1 MRRDPRF
8 LHVFNNS
15 QYFLPMEIWLM
26 IEAEIRK
33 STDKQIMKMEQLI
46 DVNYIENYEGAYT
59 ERIFINTSRRN
70 IISRV
75 LRWQPLFEPLCDRS
89 RAQLTIY
96 KDYGH
101 LYTSPREIALR
112 EVINE
117 LFRNLSENE

>member
-1 MRRDPRF
+1 
-8 LHVFNNS
+8 
-15 QYFLPMEIWLM
+15 M

-33 STDKQIMKMEQLI
+33 STEKQIRKIGQTVDFNFI
-46 DVNYIENYEGAYT
+46 QNDEGAYT

-70 IISRV
+70 IISRLV
-75 LRWQPLFEPLCDRS
+75 RWQPLCDNS
-89 RAQLTIY
+89 RTQLTIY
-96 KDYGH
+96 KDYGY